1 MSDTLYLFIQ
11 IMAVVIWAAY
21 IWYRHE
27 NPRDFGAQVGS
38 LNGIEI
44 TVVREEAG
52 PPRVGLTVAGGQD
65 NDIQTMISARDARKL
80 AEMIRIA
87 ATEGST
93 LAVARVNHRRGQG
106 PAHAGPAHS

>member
-21 IWYRHE
+21 MWYRHK
-27 NPRDFGAQVGS
+27 NPSDFGARMGG
-38 LNGIEI
+38 LNGIEV

-52 PPRVGLTVAGGQD
+52 PQRVGLTFAGGQD
-65 NDIQTMISARDARKL
+65 NDIQTVISARDARKL

-93 LAVARVNHRRGQG
+93 LAVARVNYRRQQG
-106 PAHAGPAHS
+106 PAFAGPGGT